1 MANLALTATPFPKT
15 GASAPLNLTALLTA
29 GSLGANTG
37 VTWSNTGREILYV
50 QLGASASTCQ
60 ILIGTT
66 IEGQTVPALTPTLVT
81 SAINVIGPFPSDEQS
96 ATGTMTVTF
105 GTPANVTGVAL
116 LQFIG
121 VN

>member
-1 MANLALTATPFPKT
+1 MSNLTLTPTAFPKT
-15 GASAPLNLTALLTA
+15 GASAPLNLSALLTA
-29 GSLGANTG
+29 GTLGANTG

-66 IEGQTVPALTPTLVT
+66 IEGQAVSSLTPTLVT
-81 SAINVIGPFPSDEQS
+81 TAINVIGPFPSDEQ
-96 ATGTMTVTF
+96 APGGTMTVTF

-116 LQFIG
+116 LQFVG

>member
-1 MANLALTATPFPKT
+1 MSNLALTPSPFPKT
-15 GASAPLNLTALLTA
+15 GASAPLNLTSLLTA
-29 GSLGANTG
+29 GTLGANTG
-37 VTWSNTGREILYV
+37 VTWTNTGREILYV
-50 QLGASASTCQ
+50 QLGASTSTCQ

-81 SAINVIGPFPSDEQS
+81 TAINVIGPFPSDEQGPG
-96 ATGTMTVTF
+96 GTMTVTF

>member
-1 MANLALTATPFPKT
+1 MSNLTLTPTQFPKT

-29 GSLGANTG
+29 GAIGANTG

-66 IEGQTVPALTPTLVT
+66 IEGQAVPSLTPTLVT
-81 SAINVIGPFPSDEQS
+81 SAINVIGPFPADEQS
-96 ATGTMTVTF
+96 ATGMMTVTF
-105 GTPANVTGVAL
+105 GTPANLTGVAL
-116 LQFIG
+116 LQFVG

>member
-1 MANLALTATPFPKT
+1 MANLSLTATAFPKT
-15 GASAPLNLTALLTA
+15 GASAPLNLTSLLTA

-37 VTWSNTGREILYV
+37 VTWSNTGREILCV

-66 IEGQTVPALTPTLVT
+66 IEGQAVASLTPTLVT
-81 SAINVIGPFPSDEQS
+81 SAINVIGPFPSDEQ
-96 ATGTMTVTF
+96 GPGGVMTVTF